1 MRLLYSLS
9 VKDMKEKKL
18 LIRKNGHSI
27 ALVRDCSSVW
37 SMGIG
42 LIGSREP
49 AIQGGLY
56 SGVLF
61 HIPGYRRKCSGFINS
76 IHMIGMRFPV
86 SVFWLN
92 GNTVVDAAYAFP
104 GLHVYC
110 PGHPATHVIEL
121 NKEAIDEISVGDL
134 LSIGRI
140 S

>member
-1 MRLLYSLS
+1 MR
-9 VKDMKEKKL
+9 EKKL

-27 ALVRDCSSVW
+27 ALVRNCSTVW
-37 SMGIG
+37 STGIG

-49 AIQGGLY
+49 AVQDGLY
-56 SGVLF
+56 TGVLL
-61 HIPGYRRKCSGFINS
+61 HIPGYRRKFKGFINS
-76 IHMIGMRFPV
+76 VHMIGVSFPI

-92 GNTVVDAAYAFP
+92 GNTVVDKAYAVP
-104 GLHVYC
+104 GLHVYS

-121 NKEAIDEISVGDL
+121 NKEAIDEINIGDV